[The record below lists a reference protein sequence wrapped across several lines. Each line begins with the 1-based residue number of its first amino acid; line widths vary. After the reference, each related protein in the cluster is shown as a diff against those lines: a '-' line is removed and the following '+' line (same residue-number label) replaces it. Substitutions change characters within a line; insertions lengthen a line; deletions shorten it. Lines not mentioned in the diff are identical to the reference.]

1 MFKLLTPWP
10 AMLVEA
16 GERILLATDLHLGIE
31 YELAKMGISIPFQT
45 DRFLGEFM
53 DLVREHRPDRVVIL
67 GDLKHGVPITS
78 FQEKREIPRFFR
90 TLLDEVERVDLV
102 RGNHDANIQNLAPEE
117 VEIHPSRGAL
127 FGDGF
132 RVAALHGHAWP
143 YPRLLDAD
151 LIVMGHNHPA
161 VQLNTPLGVRFTRRA
176 WVRGNLD
183 PVRLAEAL
191 LGFEKVKVEDDP
203 LATFEAAFDTVI
215 RPPQMVIMPTF
226 NDLMGG
232 LPVNAETPKSLL
244 GPLFRSGAVDVEDF
258 DVYLLDGAFMGKIS
272 FLRTLIT
279 DPASMD

>member
-31 YELAKMGISIPFQT
+31 YELAKMGISIPYQT

-53 DLVREHRPDRVVIL
+53 DLVREHRPNRVVIL
-67 GDLKHGVPITS
+67 GDLKHGVPLTS
-78 FQEKREIPRFFR
+78 FQEKKEIPRFFR
-90 TLLDEVERVDLV
+90 TLLEEVEHVDLV
-102 RGNHDANIQNLAPEE
+102 RGNHDANIQNLAPED
-117 VEIHPSRGAL
+117 VGIHPSRGIIL
-127 FGDGF
+127 GDGF

-143 YPRLLDAD
+143 YPHLLDAD

-161 VQLNTPLGVRFTRRA
+161 VQLNTPLGVRITRRA

-183 PVRLAEAL
+183 QLKLAEAL
-191 LGFEKVKVEDDP
+191 LRFEKVKVEEDP
-203 LATFEAAFDTVI
+203 LATFAAAFDTVI
-215 RPPQMVIMPTF
+215 RPPQMVVMPTF

-232 LPVNAETPKSLL
+232 LPINAETPKSLM
-244 GPLFRSGAVDVEDF
+244 GPLFRSGAVGVDDF
-258 DVYLLDGAFMGKIS
+258 DVYLLDGAFLGKVN

-279 DPASMD
+279 DPTSMD